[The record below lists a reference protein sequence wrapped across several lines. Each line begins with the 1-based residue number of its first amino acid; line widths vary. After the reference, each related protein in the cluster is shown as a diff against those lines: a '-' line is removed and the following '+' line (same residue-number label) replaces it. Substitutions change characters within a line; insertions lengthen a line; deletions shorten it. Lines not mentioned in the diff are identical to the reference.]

1 MKKEQKK
8 LSIRAQIRSVN
19 AKIMGVIAFMVICSI
34 VNLLLV
40 DLYQFKQSQYTDIG
54 IEVKNVTTRKYQWM
68 LQVLNDKT
76 AEMNPEQCSFA
87 VWYNE
92 VMQKGVMAKDVG
104 DELNTAYETHKALHE
119 AANAYIAQKGEMT
132 RSELLSAS
140 DALTQNMNAISEY
153 YMNKSEKSHSALV
166 SRIIWAICTAV
177 VLSVLSLVMARK
189 LGDKLANKISMPIS
203 AVADWSRELSMG
215 SADLAF
221 DASNKTETNLEEVNL
236 MIDSFRKMAE
246 SIQENVRVVK
256 KVADG
261 DMTAFVNIRSA
272 SDSLGQNLYRMVQ
285 SNDLMFAEI
294 TSVAESVATGSQH
307 ISQASAAL
315 AESCSVQAEA
325 VKDFTGIIEE
335 TGEFIY
341 ANNAKAGRALEVS
354 DEIQKEVVESTEK
367 MQHLLNAMAEIRS
380 ASEKVSVIIKTI
392 DGIATQTN
400 LLALNAAIEA
410 ARAGEAGKGF
420 AVVAGE
426 VKDLAAKSLEAAE
439 ESKKLIQDTVD
450 KTVFGDKISQE
461 TSETFDKITDSIS
474 HITDIT
480 KEIAQAGDEQQEHIK
495 IVKENIITISEAI
508 EGNAA
513 ASEQAAAASDELNHD
528 ADLLKE
534 AMQKFNLRKRE
545 HGKPYIPPEK
555 QHDAEFIRIAEENYQ
570 KALKEGKITAADR

>member
-54 IEVKNVTTRKYQWM
+54 IEVKDVTTRKYQWM

>member
-54 IEVKNVTTRKYQWM
+54 IEVKDVTTRKYQWM

-92 VMQKGVMAKDVG
+92 VMQKGVLAKDVG
-104 DELNTAYETHKALHE
+104 DELNTAYEAHKALHE

-555 QHDAEFIRIAEENYQ
+555 QHDTEFIRIAEENYQ

>member
-54 IEVKNVTTRKYQWM
+54 IEVKDVTTRKYQWM

-87 VWYNE
+87 VWYND
-92 VMQKGVMAKDVG
+92 VMQKGVLTKDVG
-104 DELNTAYETHKALHE
+104 DALNAAYDAHKALHE

-153 YMNKSEKSHSALV
+153 YMDRSEKSHSALV

-294 TSVAESVATGSQH
+294 TSIAESVATGSQH

-450 KTVFGDKISQE
+450 KTEFGDKISQE
-461 TSETFDKITDSIS
+461 TSETFDKITESIS

>member
-54 IEVKNVTTRKYQWM
+54 IEVKDVTTRKYQWM

-153 YMNKSEKSHSALV
+153 YMDRSEKSHSALV

-294 TSVAESVATGSQH
+294 TSIAESVATGSQH

-461 TSETFDKITDSIS
+461 TSETFDKITESIS

>member
-54 IEVKNVTTRKYQWM
+54 IEVKDVTTRKYQWM

-215 SADLAF
+215 SANLAF

>member
-54 IEVKNVTTRKYQWM
+54 IEVKDVTTRKYQWM

-87 VWYNE
+87 VWYND
-92 VMQKGVMAKDVG
+92 VMQKGVLTKDVG
-104 DELNTAYETHKALHE
+104 DALNAAYDAHKALHE

-153 YMNKSEKSHSALV
+153 YMDRSEKSHSALV

-177 VLSVLSLVMARK
+177 VLSVLSLVLARK

-294 TSVAESVATGSQH
+294 TSIAESVATGSQH

-450 KTVFGDKISQE
+450 KTEFGDKISQE
-461 TSETFDKITDSIS
+461 TSETFDKITESIS